1 MDIGVSTLV
10 SMCQPSRA
18 DILPIIQ
25 TMNIRTLE
33 IKISLG
39 NGSESADTHF
49 NITVPATDDAHASL
63 AYMATDIIQEDR
75 LSEVLRR
82 LENELEAC
90 KKCEDDTDSAHVE
103 NAGRAGRAGR
113 GGRAGRA
120 GRAGRSELDAPGYL
134 DAKQR
139 IAQNSVDAA
148 RAAAGISAPELP
160 LEFPPTAE
168 LATKD

>member
-39 NGSESADTHF
+39 NGAESADTHF

-75 LSEVLRR
+75 LREVLRC

-90 KKCEDDTDSAHVE
+90 KKCADDDSEHVE
-103 NAGRAGRAGR
+103 NTGRA
-113 GGRAGRA
+113 
-120 GRAGRSELDAPGYL
+120 ELDAPGYL

>member
-1 MDIGVSTLV
+1 MDTGVSTLV

-39 NGSESADTHF
+39 NGAESADTHF

-75 LSEVLRR
+75 LREVLRC
-82 LENELEAC
+82 LENELEAR
-90 KKCEDDTDSAHVE
+90 KKCADDDSAHVE
-103 NAGRAGRAGR
+103 NTGRAGR
-113 GGRAGRA
+113 GGRG

>member
-1 MDIGVSTLV
+1 MDIGVSTPV
-10 SMCQPSRA
+10 SVCQPSRA
-18 DILPIIQ
+18 DILSIRQ

-39 NGSESADTHF
+39 NGAASADTHF

-75 LSEVLRR
+75 LREVLRC

-90 KKCEDDTDSAHVE
+90 KKCDDDDSEHVE
-103 NAGRAGRAGR
+103 NTGRAGRA
-113 GGRAGRA
+113 
-120 GRAGRSELDAPGYL
+120 ELDAPGYL
-134 DAKQR
+134 NAKQR

-160 LEFPPTAE
+160 LEFPPTDE

>member
-39 NGSESADTHF
+39 NGAESADTHF

-75 LSEVLRR
+75 LREVLRC

-90 KKCEDDTDSAHVE
+90 KKCADDDSEHVE
-103 NAGRAGRAGR
+103 NTGRAGRAGR
-113 GGRAGRA
+113 GGRGGRA
-120 GRAGRSELDAPGYL
+120 ELDAPGYL

>member
-18 DILPIIQ
+18 DILPIMQ

-39 NGSESADTHF
+39 NGAESADTHF

-75 LSEVLRR
+75 LREVLRC

-90 KKCEDDTDSAHVE
+90 KKCADDDSARVE
-103 NAGRAGRAGR
+103 NTGRAGRAGR
-113 GGRAGRA
+113 GGRGGRA
-120 GRAGRSELDAPGYL
+120 ELDAPGYL

>member
-39 NGSESADTHF
+39 NGAESADTHF

-90 KKCEDDTDSAHVE
+90 KKCADDTDSAHVE
-103 NAGRAGRAGR
+103 NAGRAGR

-160 LEFPPTAE
+160 LEFTPAAE

>member
-10 SMCQPSRA
+10 SVCQPSRA

-75 LSEVLRR
+75 LREVLRR

-90 KKCEDDTDSAHVE
+90 KKCADDTDSAHVE
-103 NAGRAGRAGR
+103 NAGRAGR

-120 GRAGRSELDAPGYL
+120 GRAELDAPGYL

-160 LEFPPTAE
+160 LEFTPADE